1 MNELDVRGLS
11 CPEPLMAVSSALREG
26 RFPIRVMAD
35 GVAVD
40 NIHKLLKSKKRDFTI
55 DQKDAYAVFEILS

>member
-1 MNELDVRGLS
+1 
-11 CPEPLMAVSSALREG
+11 
-26 RFPIRVMAD
+26 MAD